1 MRSGEKVRR
10 CYLLHLLRSQWLSV
24 REQGEPVGA
33 PVQGPEGELT
43 WEVTTA
49 WATLCS
55 QHYVKE
61 KSSYCSV
68 SPFDLWGN

>member
-1 MRSGEKVRR
+1 MQGEGEAVLPPALAEVTVAVSQRS
-10 CYLLHLLRSQWLSV
+10 
-24 REQGEPVGA
+24 GEPVGA
-33 PVQGPEGELT
+33 PVQGTEGELT

-49 WATLCS
+49 WATLGL
-55 QHYVKE
+55 QNYVKQ